1 MMSVRVS
8 RKAEQDL
15 TQLKPI
21 YAAFHGA
28 GKQLYLVG
36 GAVRDLALG
45 VALEQLDD
53 LDFCTDARPQET
65 LAILK
70 QHGFSTYEMGI
81 AFGTVGAVIR
91 GPKDKGYPK
100 DCQVTT
106 YRSAEFYRRG
116 SRHPEVSF
124 GDTIYQDL
132 WRRDFSINS
141 IAMDADGVFVDPY
154 DGLGDLE
161 AGVLRVVSDPRETLA
176 EDPLRILRIG
186 RFISKLGFAPSAS
199 LKQAA
204 SERAEHI
211 MEISRERWLQEM
223 SKLLVGVHARA
234 ALEFLRE
241 VRILSIILPELDAL
255 WRHPA
260 PAQGA
265 RGAGELWARTLE
277 RLEQVPREAGL
288 RWAALLS
295 LTGMP
300 WCGPDRE
307 APPDGAPERAA
318 THAAMLAEAVMP
330 RFRADNALSEEV
342 DHLIRWQGALSRL
355 PDPED
360 RPALRRFVRTHGKFL
375 EPLLAFVEAI
385 ARVEAPDKEAAK
397 AHIKRAREVI
407 EAERLAGTLV
417 PELPAG
423 VGKAVMEAWGLR
435 PGPLVGEIKA
445 YLEERILDGTLENR
459 RGSDYYVASLKV
471 APPDFLLQ
479 PSNRPS

>member
-1 MMSVRVS
+1 
-8 RKAEQDL
+8 
-15 TQLKPI
+15 
-21 YAAFHGA
+21 
-28 GKQLYLVG
+28 
-36 GAVRDLALG
+36 
-45 VALEQLDD
+45 
-53 LDFCTDARPQET
+53 
-65 LAILK
+65 
-70 QHGFSTYEMGI
+70 
-81 AFGTVGAVIR
+81 
-91 GPKDKGYPK
+91 
-100 DCQVTT
+100 
-106 YRSAEFYRRG
+106 
-116 SRHPEVSF
+116 
-124 GDTIYQDL
+124 
-132 WRRDFSINS
+132 
-141 IAMDADGVFVDPY
+141 MDADGVFVDPY